1 MKKHSLETSI
11 LLAILIILLFAVY
24 GCGTRK
30 TEIIKRDSIR
40 IENNYSTGSKIIL
53 GNTFT
58 YYPIDSLKQMVIQ
71 GIEYKNVIIT
81 NDKSIIKTKWN
92 NRNITKTITVEKQK
106 STDKKD
112 DANLWIGMFL
122 ILVIAIWFWFYFKKG
137 I

>member
-1 MKKHSLETSI
+1 MKYLI
-11 LLAILIILLFAVY
+11 LLLLFIS
-24 GCGTRK
+24 CGTRHA
-30 TEIIKRDSIR
+30 EIIKKDSIH
-40 IENNYSTGSKIIL
+40 IENNYSQGSKIVL
-53 GNTFT
+53 GNTFV
-58 YYPIDSLKQMVIQ
+58 YKPFDALKPMIIDNVV
-71 GIEYKNVIIT
+71 YKNVIIT
-81 NDKSIIKTKWN
+81 NDKTIVKTKWN